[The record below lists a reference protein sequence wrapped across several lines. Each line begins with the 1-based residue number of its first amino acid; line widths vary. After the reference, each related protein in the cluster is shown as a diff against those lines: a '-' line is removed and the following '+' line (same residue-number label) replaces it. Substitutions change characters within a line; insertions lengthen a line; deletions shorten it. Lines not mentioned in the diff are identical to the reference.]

1 MNEKYIVINVKG
13 IGDNNS
19 KLKFFDNYEHIL
31 DNDSYI
37 KKIMINSTVSEII
50 VYLHDYLKVDN
61 RDILTY
67 IMDYIGS
74 IMIAILKN
82 CYTYSSIMLSPTL
95 TISSYYNLDGKK
107 NHI

>member
-37 KKIMINSTVSEII
+37 KK
-50 VYLHDYLKVDN
+50 
-61 RDILTY
+61 
-67 IMDYIGS
+67 
-74 IMIAILKN
+74 
-82 CYTYSSIMLSPTL
+82 
-95 TISSYYNLDGKK
+95 
-107 NHI
+107 